1 MSSFKMLRAMLVMC
15 NLRTSLLYDM
25 IVLFLIIHQMIKFE
39 ITDQSGTN
47 SPFHGSYQKPTTKRN
62 LCMYLVIDKLY
73 VRAISL

>member
-39 ITDQSGTN
+39 VTDQSGTN
-47 SPFHGSYQKPTTKRN
+47 NPFMVHIKSP
-62 LCMYLVIDKLY
+62 
-73 VRAISL
+73 